1 MYQFVFFEEFFVFNL
16 NVLLWYRGLVY
27 VLDIFFMFFYEE
39 MKRVL
44 NFLKE
49 IDVLVD

>member
-1 MYQFVFFEEFFVFNL
+1 MFFEEFFFFNL
-16 NVLLWYRGLVY
+16 DVLLWYKGLVY
-27 VLDIFFMFFYEE
+27 VLDIYFMFYYED
-39 MKRVL
+39 MKKEL